1 MAVRRWRHY
10 ETTSGRRPV
19 GEFLQRLADKDAA
32 ALATAME
39 EVRSQ
44 GLRGARHLQGQVYEV
59 RADGS
64 RVIYRLLFAP
74 QGEHGQILLTLA
86 IFKKTQKT
94 PIGKIRLAQQRL
106 REWERRGNHLKA
118 SVHITYDIFLLIC
131 QTRGGWYVP

>member
-10 ETTSGRRPV
+10 QTTSGRRPV
-19 GEFLQRLADKDAA
+19 REFLQRLDDKDAA
-32 ALATAME
+32 AVATAMG

-64 RVIYRLLFAP
+64 KVIYRLLFAP

-86 IFKKTQKT
+86 IFKKKTQKT
-94 PIGKIRLAQQRL
+94 PISKIRLAQQRL
-106 REWERRGNHLKA
+106 RDWERRGNQRNA
-118 SVHITYDIFLLIC
+118 SVSYQL
-131 QTRGGWYVP
+131 

>member
-1 MAVRRWRHY
+1 VRRWRHY

-19 GEFLQRLADKDAA
+19 REFLQRLDDKDAA
-32 ALATAME
+32 AVATAME

-86 IFKKTQKT
+86 IFKKKTQET

-106 REWERRGNHLKA
+106 REWKRRGQ
-118 SVHITYDIFLLIC
+118 SSEGICLISSMISSF
-131 QTRGGWYVP
+131 